1 MEEPDN
7 NTFVYAAFLEAG
19 YHQFLI
25 YDPADHRA
33 YCQEVFVEPSE
44 YEIFPELP
52 KQLGGM
58 MRPQKL
64 APVFSKWVH
73 DTTARWR
80 EAHAN
85 DTRPRE
91 PVPGSSMR
99 MSKPFDNFEP
109 AAFLR
114 TKEDI
119 EACEK
124 ILTMSFP
131 LI

>member
-1 MEEPDN
+1 MEGADN
-7 NTFVYAAFLEAG
+7 NTFVYAAFLEPG
-19 YHQFLI
+19 YHQLLI

-58 MRPQKL
+58 VRPQKL

-91 PVPGSSMR
+91 PEQANSLRLP
-99 MSKPFDNFEP
+99 KPFDNFEP
-109 AAFLR
+109 EKFIR
-114 TKEDI
+114 SKEDI
-119 EACEK
+119 EECEK
-124 ILTMSFP
+124 ILTMSSSV
-131 LI
+131 I